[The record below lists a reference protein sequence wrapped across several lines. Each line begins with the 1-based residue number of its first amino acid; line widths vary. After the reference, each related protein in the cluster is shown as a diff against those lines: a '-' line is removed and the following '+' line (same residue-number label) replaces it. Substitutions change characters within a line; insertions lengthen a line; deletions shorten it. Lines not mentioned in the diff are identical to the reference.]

1 MSDLTPPPYLSF
13 DPATRRVRMD
23 PHEPAFFQ
31 NPYEAYAFM
40 HGASN
45 AFFWEEFGFWC
56 FGGFDD
62 VNRLLRDRRFGRQN
76 PAGIPD
82 RSSIDQDRTHL
93 SAFDGIEAN
102 SMLELEPPVHTRL
115 RTLVNRAF
123 VSRQV
128 ERLRPRVESLANEL
142 IDRFEP
148 DQVDLL
154 PAFASPLPI
163 TIIAE
168 MLGVPVEMGPQ
179 LLDWSHQ
186 MVAMYMHG
194 RTRETEET
202 ANRAARDFSD
212 FLRGYVAERRKN
224 PGDDLL
230 SLLISAQD
238 DGQKLSEDELV
249 SSAILLLNAGH
260 EATVHQTGNAVRS
273 ILAQGGD
280 PRRFFTSPEATAA
293 TVEECLRFDAPL
305 HMFTR
310 YAYEEIEV
318 APGILVRPGETI
330 GLLLGM
336 ANHDPAAFAEPLA
349 FRPDRADQKNVS
361 FGAGIHF
368 CIGAPLARLELQVS
382 LKTLFQRLPRLHLAE
397 QPRFRDSYHFHGLE
411 ALAVRF

>member
-1 MSDLTPPPYLSF
+1 MMPDYLAF
-13 DPATRRVRMD
+13 DPSTRSVRLD

-40 HGASN
+40 HGVSSG
-45 AFFWEEFGFWC
+45 FFWEEFGFWC

-62 VNRLLRDRRFGRQN
+62 VNRLMRDRRFGRQN
-76 PAGIPD
+76 PAGILD
-82 RSSIDQDRTHL
+82 SRGIGQDRTHL

-128 ERLRPRVESLANEL
+128 ERLRPRVEALANEL

-148 DQVDLL
+148 GQVDLL

-179 LLDWSHQ
+179 LLDWSHK

-194 RTRETEET
+194 RTRETEEI
-202 ANRAARDFSD
+202 ANHAAQDFSD
-212 FLRGYVAERRKN
+212 FLRGYVAERRKQ

-230 SLLISAQD
+230 SLLISAQED
-238 DGQKLSEDELV
+238 DQKLSEDELV

-260 EATVHQTGNAVRS
+260 EATVHQTGNAVRT

-280 PRRFFTSPEATAA
+280 ARRFFTSADATAA

-305 HMFTR
+305 HMFRR
-310 YAYEEIEV
+310 YAYEQIEV

-336 ANHDPAAFAEPLA
+336 ANHDPVAFAEPLA

-382 LKTLFQRLPRLHLAE
+382 LKTLFERQPRLGLAE
-397 QPRFRDSYHFHGLE
+397 QPRFRDTYHFHGLE
-411 ALAVRF
+411 TLAVRTG

>member
-1 MSDLTPPPYLSF
+1 
-13 DPATRRVRMD
+13 
-23 PHEPAFFQ
+23 
-31 NPYEAYAFM
+31 M

-397 QPRFRDSYHFHGLE
+397 QLRFRDSYHFHGWKRSPCVFE
-411 ALAVRF
+411 NSGPKAEIA

>member
-1 MSDLTPPPYLSF
+1 MTELKPPYLAF
-13 DPATRRVRMD
+13 DPATRSLRLD

-31 NPYEAYAFM
+31 NPYEAYALL

-82 RSSIDQDRTHL
+82 SRGIGQDRTHL
-93 SAFDGIEAN
+93 SAFDGVEAN

-128 ERLRPRVESLANEL
+128 ERLRPRVEALANEL

-148 DQVDLL
+148 GEVDLL
-154 PAFASPLPI
+154 PALAAPLPI

-168 MLGVPVEMGPQ
+168 MLGVPVDMGPQ
-179 LLDWSHQ
+179 LLDWSHR

-202 ANRAARDFSD
+202 ANRAARDFSN
-212 FLRGYVAERRKN
+212 FLRGYVAERRKR
-224 PGDDLL
+224 PGEDLL
-230 SLLISAQD
+230 SLLIAAQE

-310 YAYEEIEV
+310 YAYQKVE
-318 APGILVRPGETI
+318 AGPGIVVQPGETI

-336 ANHDPAAFAEPLA
+336 ANHDPVAFTEPFA
-349 FRPDRADQKNVS
+349 FRPGRADQKNVS

-382 LKTLFQRLPRLHLAE
+382 LKTLFDRLPQLHLAE
-397 QPRFRDSYHFHGLE
+397 QPRLRDTYHFHGLE
-411 ALAVRF
+411 TLAVRF